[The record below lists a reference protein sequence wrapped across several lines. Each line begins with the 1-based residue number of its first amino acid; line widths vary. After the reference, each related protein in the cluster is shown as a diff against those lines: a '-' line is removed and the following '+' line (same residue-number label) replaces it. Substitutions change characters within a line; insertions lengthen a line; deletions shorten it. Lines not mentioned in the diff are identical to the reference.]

1 MECASTDVQRSAKWI
16 KLSQYNIEIQ
26 RNIRKTTNIALIIG
40 RNVEKNISTYRE
52 MFEKIK
58 KALGKCGNVPR
69 NIEKAGMLT

>member
-1 MECASTDVQRSAKWI
+1 MLRRKNLY
-16 KLSQYNIEIQ
+16 LS
-26 RNIRKTTNIALIIG
+26 
-40 RNVEKNISTYRE
+40 NISTYRE